1 MKKYRIRLLVA
12 DDEELIIEAANK
24 KAAVKKG
31 KELNNTGYEFY
42 DAMVQEIKVEDESEF
57 QDLK

>member
-1 MKKYRIRLLVA
+1 MKKYRIRLIVA

-24 KAAVKKG
+24 KAAVKKA

-42 DAMVQEIKVEDESEF
+42 DAMVQEIKVEREEAVRN
-57 QDLK
+57 KK